1 VQQQFRTTRW
11 SIVLTAA
18 DPASLGSAEALE
30 SLCSAYWYP
39 LYAFVRRQGW
49 KPHEAEDLTQTF
61 FAKILEKDYL
71 AGVGPQKGRFRTF
84 LLVCMKHFLANER
97 VRSQAI
103 KRGGGK
109 KLFSIDLRDAEGRY
123 IQEPSHTDSP
133 ERIYERRWALT
144 VLERALQRL
153 AEDLKAGGK
162 ERMFE
167 GLKGYLV
174 VDADPAKYAETAA
187 ALGMNETAVRVAV
200 HRLRDRYRRK
210 VIEEI
215 TATVGHDSE
224 VDEEIERLF
233 QILAE

>member
-1 VQQQFRTTRW
+1 M
-11 SIVLTAA
+11 VLAA
-18 DPASLGSAEALE
+18 ANPASPGSAEALE
-30 SLCSAYWYP
+30 LLCSAYWYP

-49 KPHEAEDLTQTF
+49 KPHEAEDLTQAF
-61 FAKILEKDYL
+61 FTKVLEKDYL
-71 AGVGPQKGRFRTF
+71 AGVGPEKGRFRTF

-97 VRSQAI
+97 VRSQAV
-103 KRGGGK
+103 KRGGRK
-109 KLFSIDLRDAEGRY
+109 KVFSIDLRDAEGRY
-123 IQEPSHTDSP
+123 TQEPCHTDSP

-144 VLERALQRL
+144 VLERALQAL
-153 AEDLKAGGK
+153 ANDLKASGK
-162 ERMFE
+162 EKLFE

-210 VIEEI
+210 VVEEI
-215 TATVGHDSE
+215 AGTVGQDSE